1 MRRLIIEEPYSRA
14 ALWSRRLALFS
25 LAVGAIAVILA
36 RSQAVDAA
44 AGLAVFAG
52 AVLIACLALLFAGTA
67 TVVIWRTGRRGAGI
81 VTSGVF
87 LAALLLFYPAY
98 LAANAVRL
106 PLLNDVSTDVVD
118 PPRFSLEQDAL
129 AARRQRTPEVPPAE
143 VRQQQRL
150 AYPNVQPILLD
161 LEAEDAYQLVLRA
174 IAARGW
180 RIVKAA
186 PPGGGGGR
194 LAGIGHIDAIDRSLV
209 MGFPAD
215 VTIRMRPLAGQTRV
229 DVRSASRVG
238 RHDYGSNAQRIAK
251 FAAEIQSQLDA
262 AK

>member
-25 LAVGAIAVILA
+25 LAVGAIAVLLA
-36 RSQAVDAA
+36 RSQTVDPTAT
-44 AGLAVFAG
+44 LSVFAG
-52 AVLIACLALLFAGTA
+52 AVLVACLALLFAGTA
-67 TVVIWRTGRRGAGI
+67 AVVIWRTGRRGAG
-81 VTSGVF
+81 VVASGVF
-87 LAALLLFYPAY
+87 LAALLLCYPAY

-106 PLLNDVSTDVVD
+106 PLLNDVSTDLVD
-118 PPRFSLEQDAL
+118 PPQFSRSRIAL
-129 AARRQRTPEVPPAE
+129 AARGERTPEIPPPQA
-143 VRQQQRL
+143 RQEQRF
-150 AYPNVQPILLD
+150 AYPNIQPILLD
-161 LEAEDAYQLVLRA
+161 QEADEAYQLVLRA

-180 RIVKAA
+180 KIVEQT
-186 PPGGGGGR
+186 PPGGRIGV
-194 LAGIGHIDAIDRSLV
+194 GHIDAIDHSLI

-251 FAAEIQSQLDA
+251 FAAEIQNQLDA

>member
-25 LAVGAIAVILA
+25 LAVGAIAVVLA
-36 RSQAVDAA
+36 RSQAVDPTAT
-44 AGLAVFAG
+44 LSVFAG
-52 AVLIACLALLFAGTA
+52 GVLIACLALLFAGTA
-67 TVVIWRTGRRGAGI
+67 AVVIWRTGRGGAGI
-81 VTSGVF
+81 VASGVF
-87 LAALLLFYPAY
+87 LAALLLCYPAY

-106 PLLNDVSTDVVD
+106 PLLNDVSTDIAD
-118 PPRFSLEQDAL
+118 PPQFSRSKMAL
-129 AARRQRTPEVPPAE
+129 AARGQRTPEVAPPQA
-143 VRQQQRL
+143 RQEQRL

-161 LEAEDAYQLVLRA
+161 QEADETYQLILRA

-180 RIVKAA
+180 KIVEQT
-186 PPGGGGGR
+186 PPGGRIGV
-194 LAGIGHIDAIDRSLV
+194 GHIDAIDRSLV

-215 VTIRMRPLAGQTRV
+215 VTIRIRPLAGQTRI
-229 DVRSASRVG
+229 DVRSVSRIG

-251 FAAEIQSQLDA
+251 FAAEIQTQLDA

>member
-25 LAVGAIAVILA
+25 LAVGVIAVLLA

-44 AGLAVFAG
+44 ASLAVFAG

-67 TVVIWRTGRRGAGI
+67 AVVIWRTGRRGAGI

-118 PPRFSLEQDAL
+118 PPQFSRSKIAL
-129 AARRQRTPEVPPAE
+129 AARDQRTPEVPPPQL
-143 VRQQQRL
+143 RQEQRL

-161 LEAEDAYQLVLRA
+161 QESDEAYQLVLRA

-180 RIVKAA
+180 KIIEQT
-186 PPGGGGGR
+186 PPGGRIGV
-194 LAGIGHIDAIDRSLV
+194 GHIDALDRSLV

-215 VTIRMRPLAGQTRV
+215 VTIRFRPLAGQTRV

>member
-25 LAVGAIAVILA
+25 LAVGAIAIILA
-36 RSQAVDAA
+36 RSQAVDPTAT
-44 AGLAVFAG
+44 LSVFAG
-52 AVLIACLALLFAGTA
+52 AILVACLALLFAGTA
-67 TVVIWRTGRRGAGI
+67 AVIIWRTGRRGASVVASGI
-81 VTSGVF
+81 F
-87 LAALLLFYPAY
+87 LAALLLCYPAY

-106 PLLNDVSTDVVD
+106 PLLNDVSTDLVD
-118 PPRFSLEQDAL
+118 PPQFSRSKIAL
-129 AARRQRTPEVPPAE
+129 AARNQSTPEVLPPQ
-143 VRQQQRL
+143 VRQEQRL
-150 AYPNVQPILLD
+150 AYPNIQPILLD
-161 LEAEDAYQLVLRA
+161 QEADEAYQLVQRA

-180 RIVKAA
+180 KIVEQT
-186 PPGGGGGR
+186 PPGGRIGV
-194 LAGIGHIDAIDRSLV
+194 GHIDAVDRTLI

-229 DVRSASRVG
+229 DVRSVSRVG
-238 RHDYGSNAQRIAK
+238 RHDYGSNAQRITK